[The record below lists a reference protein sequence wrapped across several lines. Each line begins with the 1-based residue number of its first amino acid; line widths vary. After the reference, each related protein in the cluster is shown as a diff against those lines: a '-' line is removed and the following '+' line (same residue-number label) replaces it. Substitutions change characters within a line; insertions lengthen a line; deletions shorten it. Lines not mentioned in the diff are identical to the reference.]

1 MQGSLSNVTHTSL
14 SKARRSQSSLTVPWE
29 LQIFWPILMDAN
41 MAYVNELLL
50 HAGGGEFHHAF
61 SAVVPAPSTTH
72 TEN

>member
-1 MQGSLSNVTHTSL
+1 
-14 SKARRSQSSLTVPWE
+14 
-29 LQIFWPILMDAN
+29 MDAN

-61 SAVVPAPSTTH
+61 SAVFPAPSTTH